1 MMRESAANTEPNYYC
16 IAYWSMVIAQDKM
29 VIRKQVIASAFAR
42 TWFSESLIFPLFED
56 KFPNPAR
63 FVGLMILIGI
73 HLM

>member
-16 IAYWSMVIAQDKM
+16 ITQLSMVIAQDKM
-29 VIRKQVIASAFAR
+29 VIWKPVITSAFAR

-56 KFPNPAR
+56 KFPHPTR